1 MEKQKQMLRQLS
13 SNKLSSV
20 LTAINNEKAEEEE
33 MVRSFCDKKAQYQTI
48 KMLSD
53 VRVEDSQEE
62 TDTGRSE
69 EQRRKYM
76 LYQIPPRDVKNNTSQ
91 AV

>member
-33 MVRSFCDKKAQYQTI
+33 MVRSFCDKKA
-48 KMLSD
+48 
-53 VRVEDSQEE
+53 
-62 TDTGRSE
+62 
-69 EQRRKYM
+69 
-76 LYQIPPRDVKNNTSQ
+76 
-91 AV
+91 